1 MMQTLKKYVS
11 VAFLALFVMGAPLT
25 ALAQKELSQAEA
37 TQKAVAAFGGEVL
50 SAQKSG
56 TQYRIKLLSKGT
68 VRIVVVDAKT
78 GQVVSE

>member
-1 MMQTLKKYVS
+1 MMQTSKKYFS
-11 VAFLALFVMGAPLT
+11 VALLGLFVLGAPLT
-25 ALAQKELSQAEA
+25 AVAQKELSQAEA
-37 TQKAVAAFGGEVL
+37 TQKAVSTFGGEVL

-56 TQYRIKLLSKGT
+56 THYRIKLLFKGT